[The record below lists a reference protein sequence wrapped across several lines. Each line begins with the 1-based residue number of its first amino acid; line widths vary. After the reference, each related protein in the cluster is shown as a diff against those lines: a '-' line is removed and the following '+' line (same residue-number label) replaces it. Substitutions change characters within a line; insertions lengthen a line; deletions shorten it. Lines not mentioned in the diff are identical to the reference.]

1 MSTRRV
7 CAGFRRTA
15 IALCAA
21 GLLGMA
27 WPGALPLADAPPRLA
42 QAEERIG
49 LEEAIQR
56 VRQQSGGKVLRAETK
71 RGKGRTVHRVRVLSD
86 DGRVRTYEVDAAT
99 GRISG

>member
-1 MSTRRV
+1 M
-7 CAGFRRTA
+7 AG
-15 IALCAA
+15 
-21 GLLGMA
+21 
-27 WPGALPLADAPPRLA
+27 PGAPSLADGPPRLA
-42 QAEERIG
+42 QAEERVG